1 MLGWVIPNLR
11 VESVLDLTVD
21 QLARRR
27 LRGLLLDVDCTLKDH
42 GATEFRPEIADWIEG
57 LRRAD
62 MRMCLLSNGRPR
74 RIERLANLL
83 GVPFVAQAMKP
94 WPRSCHAG
102 VQCCELPAHEVA
114 VVGDQLFA
122 DILAGRLAGLFT
134 ILVTPTSTIEPW
146 FTRLK
151 RPLERPVL
159 AWLDRRD
166 RRSAPTLLKP
176 GENHTP

>member
-1 MLGWVIPNLR
+1 MLNWVVPNLR
-11 VESVLDLTVD
+11 LASVLDLTIDV
-21 QLARRR
+21 LARQG

-42 GATEFRPEIADWIEG
+42 GANEFRAEVGDWVEG

-62 MRMCLLSNGRPR
+62 VRMCLLSNGRPQ
-74 RIERLANLL
+74 RIGRLAEMLD
-83 GVPFVAQAMKP
+83 VPYVAQAMKP
-94 WPRSCHAG
+94 WPAGCRAG
-102 VQCCELPAHEVA
+102 VSRCGLPPHEVA

-134 ILVTPTSTIEPW
+134 ILVTPTSPIEPW

-159 AWLDRRD
+159 AWLDRQQRAAELESPS
-166 RRSAPTLLKP
+166 RK
-176 GENHTP
+176 